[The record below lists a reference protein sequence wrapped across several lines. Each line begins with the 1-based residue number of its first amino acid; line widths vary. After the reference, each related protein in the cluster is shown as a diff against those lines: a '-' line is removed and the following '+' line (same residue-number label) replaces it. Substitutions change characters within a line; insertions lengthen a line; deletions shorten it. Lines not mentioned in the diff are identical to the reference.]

1 MPKNNRQ
8 KPCQQTTASKKDV
21 TAEFTDACQVILDLL
36 LWEMQ
41 VWHQKSLPVL
51 LLVPWNS
58 IMTEPIRLYGPQAVE
73 ASITLPIPLD
83 FQQRKKVLQVCSKHL
98 NLGETDDILT
108 WAARS
113 TGGFLPCDLLA
124 LCHAAALVA
133 VKATDD
139 VENLQVLKEHFQ
151 KAHAGM
157 TPTSIRGASA
167 VKTQRK
173 AHGEQLIDNLDAVVG
188 QEDAVLMLRSAVV
201 KPFQALQLQNTPP
214 LNFQLPPLG
223 ILLSGPPG
231 SGKTFI
237 AAQLSRELG
246 HHFFPAAPAD
256 LLAARVGEAEKRVA
270 ALFAAARRCAP
281 STVLLEDLD
290 TLLPTE
296 SGDNSEGSRKMES
309 LDILIRQ
316 NWREIC
322 ENKNWWSYEFIC
334 HMSISAIVA

>member
-1 MPKNNRQ
+1 M
-8 KPCQQTTASKKDV
+8 
-21 TAEFTDACQVILDLL
+21 
-36 LWEMQ
+36 
-41 VWHQKSLPVL
+41 
-51 LLVPWNS
+51 
-58 IMTEPIRLYGPQAVE
+58 
-73 ASITLPIPLD
+73 
-83 FQQRKKVLQVCSKHL
+83 
-98 NLGETDDILT
+98 
-108 WAARS
+108 
-113 TGGFLPCDLLA
+113 
-124 LCHAAALVA
+124 
-133 VKATDD
+133 KATDD

-201 KPFQALQLQNTPP
+201 KPFQALQLQNTPA

-270 ALFAAARRCAP
+270 GLFSAARRCAP

-290 TLLPTE
+290 TLLPTRE
-296 SGDNSEGSRKMES
+296 WSKLR
-309 LDILIRQ
+309 RQ
-316 NWREIC
+316 PKKWRV
-322 ENKNWWSYEFIC
+322 WTF
-334 HMSISAIVA
+334 